1 MDSVTRQLILKLA
14 GYPQVFPPK
23 IEPFTKSNK
32 GLNRDIR
39 KEMHQ
44 ESQRQSETQMR
55 PPPGDVPMNK
65 AAYELIQKLATSDTR
80 AGWAWGARSN
90 KTRQANIA
98 ASAGTGSKADAQAAN
113 KKLDETKTMHR
124 ERMEQTLPSLSKR
137 SLSYS
142 KGVVSGS
149 RGDPKPE
156 PEKTSSMRSIIDD
169 IIKGAE
175 QNTFGRPVNIQAD
188 TEFTPIDMAKVAGAV
203 VALSEKG
210 YSVKE
215 ASEYLG
221 LTEKQ
226 IQDIVSTVG

>member
-23 IEPFTKSNK
+23 TEPFTKSNK

-55 PPPGDVPMNK
+55 PPPGNVPMNK
-65 AAYELIQKLATSDTR
+65 AAYELIQKIAVMANKPSSYMTGSEKIKQVSKEKLTPTAKRTPPKTPADVTYPKRDGYSP
-80 AGWAWGARSN
+80 RSN
-90 KTRQANIA
+90 TSVSNFAKV
-98 ASAGTGSKADAQAAN
+98 
-113 KKLDETKTMHR
+113 ET
-124 ERMEQTLPSLSKR
+124 L
-137 SLSYS
+137 
-142 KGVVSGS
+142 
-149 RGDPKPE
+149 
-156 PEKTSSMRSIIDD
+156 PEKTREWDYQLNKNSSDMRSIIDD